1 MKTCKHIRVEITP
14 GVLAITLARADK
26 KNALTSEMYQAL
38 SSALES
44 ASADQT
50 IRVVL
55 LDSEGEDFCAGN
67 DIAEFL
73 AMAQSP
79 QALQD
84 STLLKFLHLL
94 AGFDKPLVAAVRG
107 RAVGIGTTLLLHC
120 DLAYVAEDARL
131 SAPFVDLALVPEA
144 ASSLLL
150 PQRIGHVKA
159 FAMFALAENMDG
171 RAAVGCGLANAAL
184 PSGQV
189 SAQARKAAQLL
200 AGKNQQALQ
209 ATKRL
214 MRAHAPLQAVIEA
227 EARVFAE
234 RLQSPDA
241 QAVFQSFIAR
251 RSARPS

>member
-1 MKTCKHIRVEITP
+1 MAATAMLAPSRAARSAIASPMPREAPDMKRVLPAKFVMRAICGRGAGAVNQCLPGRVRVTMARGRRALCFGCEMKTCKHIRVEITP

-84 STLLKFLHLL
+84 STMH
-94 AGFDKPLVAAVRG
+94 
-107 RAVGIGTTLLLHC
+107 
-120 DLAYVAEDARL
+120 
-131 SAPFVDLALVPEA
+131 
-144 ASSLLL
+144 
-150 PQRIGHVKA
+150 
-159 FAMFALAENMDG
+159 
-171 RAAVGCGLANAAL
+171 
-184 PSGQV
+184 
-189 SAQARKAAQLL
+189 
-200 AGKNQQALQ
+200 
-209 ATKRL
+209 
-214 MRAHAPLQAVIEA
+214 
-227 EARVFAE
+227 
-234 RLQSPDA
+234 
-241 QAVFQSFIAR
+241 
-251 RSARPS
+251 